1 MALPQTNITVFR
13 LGLAI
18 TLVIIMYLS
27 TTQFEYPVVENINDK
42 VSHILAFYVLALFGD
57 FSFPEHKFDPGKI
70 FLLLAYGL
78 FIEIIQ
84 YFLPYRTFSLLDLL
98 ADAVGLVLYSLSLP
112 ALRGAP
118 LLRRRWDS
126 KAY

>member
-1 MALPQTNITVFR
+1 MSLPRSNIISFR
-13 LGLAI
+13 LALAAALVVI
-18 TLVIIMYLS
+18 TYLA
-27 TTQFEYPVVENINDK
+27 TTQLDYPAIGNINDK
-42 VSHILAFYVLALFGD
+42 VSHILAFYVLALLGD

-70 FLLLAYGL
+70 LLLLAYGL

-98 ADAVGLVLYSLSLP
+98 ADAIGLVLYSLSIP
-112 ALRGAP
+112 VLRGTP